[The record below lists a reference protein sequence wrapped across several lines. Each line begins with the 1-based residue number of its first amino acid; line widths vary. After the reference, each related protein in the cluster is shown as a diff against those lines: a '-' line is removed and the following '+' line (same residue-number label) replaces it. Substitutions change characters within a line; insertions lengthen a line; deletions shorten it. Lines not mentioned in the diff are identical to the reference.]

1 MGSGVNWN
9 CLSKRG
15 QGVNLC
21 VFKKYEHC
29 KNLKVGEELVGGYG
43 GLLWLGVEEEEEG
56 NL

>member
-15 QGVNLC
+15 QGVEPVC
-21 VFKKYEHC
+21 FQ
-29 KNLKVGEELVGGYG
+29 KVQTLQKSEEIVGGYG